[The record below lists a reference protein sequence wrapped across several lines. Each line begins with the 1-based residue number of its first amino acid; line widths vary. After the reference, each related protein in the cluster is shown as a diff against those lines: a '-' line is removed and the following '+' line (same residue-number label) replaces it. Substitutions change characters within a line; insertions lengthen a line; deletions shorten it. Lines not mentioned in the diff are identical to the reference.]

1 MDSFIVIISSVGT
14 CLNLNNLHPPPPPLA
29 LCASLCVVSQAHE
42 QQPQAVMECV
52 QIDVS
57 ARAVSTDSRSEG
69 PGARVTVPY
78 FARVICAVQLRVQPP
93 CSDDADD
100 RFDVPLTRLLVQY
113 CKYPPGGEQHHPF
126 VPAFKVVH
134 LTDSYAFVRTSVI
147 VKRVLLVSSVE
158 GGTGSLCH
166 PDWFARRSTSAS
178 MGASTTRFPY
188 FVVDPH
194 HFLDS
199 HSSLHPDY
207 TCK

>member
-1 MDSFIVIISSVGT
+1 MIVTVLPLLLLFIVIISSVGT

-93 CSDDADD
+93 CS
-100 RFDVPLTRLLVQY
+100 
-113 CKYPPGGEQHHPF
+113 
-126 VPAFKVVH
+126 
-134 LTDSYAFVRTSVI
+134 VRTSVI

-158 GGTGSLCH
+158 GGTGSLRH

-178 MGASTTRFPY
+178 TGASTTRFPY